1 MGNPGI
7 TVQNSGGWD
16 FKSQRWKFRKIL
28 VVSPERTV
36 NQCEL
41 PWWKVVGQLQ
51 NV

>member
-1 MGNPGI
+1 MGLQESKMKI
-7 TVQNSGGWD
+7 
-16 FKSQRWKFRKIL
+16 RKIL